1 MMDIGDEINIVA
13 KYRKQNKNKEYEKTE

>member
-13 KYRKQNKNKEYEKTE
+13 KCRKKNKNKEYEKTE